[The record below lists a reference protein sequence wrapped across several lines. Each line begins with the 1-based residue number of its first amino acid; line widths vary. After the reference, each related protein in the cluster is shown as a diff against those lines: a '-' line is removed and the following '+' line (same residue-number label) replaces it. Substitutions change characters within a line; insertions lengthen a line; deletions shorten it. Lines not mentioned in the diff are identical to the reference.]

1 MDLLIE
7 LQDELL
13 VSAWTSS
20 VAAPAPR
27 MDLLSALPDELLVTI
42 LHGLDTRSALATA
55 ILAKRWARLP
65 RQLRAIDFRVT
76 DMFPPAY
83 HESVDLLEDHMR
95 RTMASYNDGLDSF
108 IEADADEDGDGGY
121 IPRRLERLRLE
132 FFDPNEPFSVDRLIA
147 KAVTNWGVEDLEV
160 RVKRPSSA
168 RRAAYLF
175 PHELL
180 NDESVQR
187 IRSLTLGGFDLLPP
201 LHEYGGLTALVLQD
215 ISQPMTAYTGVV
227 SMCPQLQSVHLR
239 RCRAKT
245 NNTIP
250 RPRVMEVDA
259 PASGLRELVIDS
271 CSFSVI
277 RLLSLPALERMECS
291 GSFLILAF
299 GNVPRLAHVNLDVG
313 FFIVEGEPW
322 DRYQYDYTLNKY
334 VAAVVPAAAT
344 ELVLRFTGTYRWANQ
359 CLAGVTPF
367 LGLRRLLMADVPFNW
382 DLSWPCLLLLL
393 KAAPSLEALHV
404 SITGCEDSRGRQAR
418 NAYNGWVPTNFWHAQ
433 MEELVIVGFQQTM
446 RQACLVRFAM
456 RVCTAL
462 QRVVLVK
469 GGRVDV
475 RRLCRGWDVVASPE
489 SVWSDKEKG
498 ATEEEI
504 RTPGCFKLQ
513 GRGVVA

>member
-1 MDLLIE
+1 M
-7 LQDELL
+7 
-13 VSAWTSS
+13 
-20 VAAPAPR
+20 
-27 MDLLSALPDELLVTI
+27 
-42 LHGLDTRSALATA
+42 
-55 ILAKRWARLP
+55 
-65 RQLRAIDFRVT
+65 
-76 DMFPPAY
+76 
-83 HESVDLLEDHMR
+83 
-95 RTMASYNDGLDSF
+95 
-108 IEADADEDGDGGY
+108 
-121 IPRRLERLRLE
+121 
-132 FFDPNEPFSVDRLIA
+132 
-147 KAVTNWGVEDLEV
+147 
-160 RVKRPSSA
+160 
-168 RRAAYLF
+168 
-175 PHELL
+175 
-180 NDESVQR
+180 QR

-245 NNTIP
+245 HSTIP

-259 PASGLRELVIDS
+259 PASGRRELVVDS

-344 ELVLRFTGTYRWANQ
+344 ELVLWFTGTYRWANQ

-367 LGLRRLLMADVPFNW
+367 LGLRRLRVADVPFNW

-393 KAAPSLEALHV
+393 QAAPSLEALHA
-404 SITGCEDSRGRQAR
+404 SIAGCKDLWGRQAR
-418 NAYNGWVPTNFWHAQ
+418 NAYNGWVPTNFRHSQ
-433 MEELVIVGFQQTM
+433 MEELVIVRFQQTM

-475 RRLCRGWDVVASPE
+475 RGFFRGWDFVASPE
-489 SVWSDKEKG
+489 STWSDQEK
-498 ATEEEI
+498 ADTEEEI
-504 RTPGCFKLQ
+504 RTPRYFKLQ
-513 GRGVVA
+513 GRLEFA

>member
-1 MDLLIE
+1 MDLLSE
-7 LQDELL
+7 LPDELL

-20 VAAPAPR
+20 VRCPDELLFSAWTSSVAAAAPR

-95 RTMASYNDGLDSF
+95 RTMASYNDALDSF
-108 IEADADEDGDGGY
+108 IEAEANEDGNGGY

-132 FFDPNEPFSVDRLIA
+132 FFDPDEPFSVDRLIA

-245 NNTIP
+245 HSTIP

-259 PASGLRELVIDS
+259 PASGLRELVVHS
-271 CSFSVI
+271 
-277 RLLSLPALERMECS
+277 CS

-367 LGLRRLLMADVPFNW
+367 LGLRRLLVADVPFNW

-393 KAAPSLEALHV
+393 QAAPSLEVLHV

-418 NAYNGWVPTNFWHAQ
+418 NAYNAWVPTNFRHTQ
-433 MEELVIVGFQQTM
+433 MEELVIVGFELT
-446 RQACLVRFAM
+446 R
-456 RVCTAL
+456 
-462 QRVVLVK
+462 
-469 GGRVDV
+469 
-475 RRLCRGWDVVASPE
+475 
-489 SVWSDKEKG
+489 
-498 ATEEEI
+498 
-504 RTPGCFKLQ
+504 
-513 GRGVVA
+513 

>member
-1 MDLLIE
+1 
-7 LQDELL
+7 
-13 VSAWTSS
+13 
-20 VAAPAPR
+20 
-27 MDLLSALPDELLVTI
+27 MDLLSALPDELLVAI

-55 ILAKRWARLP
+55 VLAKRWARLP
-65 RQLRAIDFRVT
+65 RQLRATDFRVT

-95 RTMASYNDGLDSF
+95 RTMASYNDALDSF
-108 IEADADEDGDGGY
+108 VEADADEDGNGDY
-121 IPRRLERLRLE
+121 IPRRLDRLRLE
-132 FFDPNEPFSVDRLIA
+132 FFDPDEPFSVDRLIA

-160 RVKRPSSA
+160 LVKRPSSA

-227 SMCPQLQSVHLR
+227 SMCPQLQPVHLR

-245 NNTIP
+245 HSTIP

-259 PASGLRELVIDS
+259 PASGLRELVVDS

-299 GNVPRLAHVNLDVG
+299 GNVPRLALVNLDVG

-322 DRYQYDYTLNKY
+322 AGQVPVRLHAEQVRGGGCPSGRDGARPPVHRHLQVGQPVSRRRDA
-334 VAAVVPAAAT
+334 VPRSAEAADGG
-344 ELVLRFTGTYRWANQ
+344 R
-359 CLAGVTPF
+359 
-367 LGLRRLLMADVPFNW
+367 PFNW

-393 KAAPSLEALHV
+393 QAAPSLEALHV
-404 SITGCEDSRGRQAR
+404 SIAGCKDSWGRQAP
-418 NAYNGWVPTNFWHAQ
+418 NAYNGWVPSNFRHAQ

-475 RRLCRGWDVVASPE
+475 RGLCRGWDVVASPE
-489 SVWSDKEKG
+489 SVWSDEEKV

-504 RTPGCFKLQ
+504 RTPRYFKLQ
-513 GRGVVA
+513 GRLVFA